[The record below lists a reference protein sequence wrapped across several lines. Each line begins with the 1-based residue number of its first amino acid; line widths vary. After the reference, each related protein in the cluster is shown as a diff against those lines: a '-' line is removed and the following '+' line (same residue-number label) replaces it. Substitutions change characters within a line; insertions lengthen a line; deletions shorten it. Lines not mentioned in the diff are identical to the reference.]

1 LTIYIKMEKQQIMIL
16 RLFLTMFSSSSFG
29 SRFNSPST
37 LIKKE
42 LFLKDRKK
50 AKKNSILFEYCAF
63 YFIWFYFP
71 EVI

>member
-1 LTIYIKMEKQQIMIL
+1 
-16 RLFLTMFSSSSFG
+16 MFSSSSFG